1 MTLGSLS
8 ADKGTLTE
16 VFGTDNFD
24 KIQEKLNV
32 RETPPPPSIVYS
44 AGPEEDVIP
53 VAEIKTR
60 PDGIGYGGTWKL
72 EMKVHKDFA
81 SKIEEAQSN
90 LEN

>member
-1 MTLGSLS
+1 MQISFN
-8 ADKGTLTE
+8 E
-16 VFGTDNFD
+16 
-24 KIQEKLNV
+24 IQEKLNV
-32 RETPPPPSIVYS
+32 RETPPPAAIVYS
-44 AGPEEDVIP
+44 AGPDEEVIP

-81 SKIEEAQSN
+81 SKIETAQSK